1 MKGKT
6 LLHRLQYWGYST
18 GLLRTIWRMIVPAR
32 LRKRIAKISTDN
44 DHRARLKALTK
55 MVAGD
60 IENNTIDFD
69 KAQEVLRFL
78 KTDKIGLQSPDF
90 IKLWFKDGRLDIN
103 GAFLPDIT
111 CDAAILNGIGLM
123 FADTF
128 LFHVFYKD
136 NYQKKFVERLER
148 TMVDGPNGY
157 VDGDF
162 DVSVKAGDTVIDA
175 GAYIGD
181 FGAYAAAKGA
191 VTYAFE
197 PSSAIYNILIKTSA
211 LNGNKIIPV
220 QKGLSDFDGDIELFS
235 DFGSGD
241 GGDTIVSQF
250 DDIKSFANSEKI
262 PVTTLDKFAEEENL
276 KRIDFIKADIEGAE
290 RNMLTGAKRVL
301 KEFAP
306 KLAICTYH
314 LPDDPEVLEK
324 LILEA
329 NPKYKVRQGPNKLYA
344 CVC

>member
-6 LLHRLQYWGYST
+6 LFHRLQYWGYSNA
-18 GLLRTIWRMIVPAR
+18 LLRTVWRAIMPAR
-32 LRKRIAKISTDN
+32 LRKRVAKISTDN
-44 DHRARLKALTK
+44 DHKARLKTLSKT
-55 MVAGD
+55 VAGD
-60 IENNTIDFD
+60 IENKTADFA
-69 KAQEVLRFL
+69 KAEEVLRFL
-78 KTDKIGLQSPDF
+78 KTDKRGLQSPDF
-90 IKLWFKDGRLDIN
+90 IKLWVEDGRLNIN

-111 CDAAILNGIGLM
+111 DDASILKGICLM

-128 LFHVFYKD
+128 LFHAFYND
-136 NYQKKFVERLER
+136 NYQKGLVERLER
-148 TMVDGPNGY
+148 NMPDGPNGY
-157 VDGDF
+157 IDGGF

-181 FGAYAAAKGA
+181 FGAYAAAKDA

-197 PSSAIYNILIKTSA
+197 PSSAVYNVLIKTSA

-235 DFGSGD
+235 DFGSED

-250 DDIKSFANSEKI
+250 DDTKNFASAGKI
-262 PVTTLDKFAEEENL
+262 QVTTLDKFAEEEKL
-276 KRIDFIKADIEGAE
+276 ARIDFVKADIEGAE
-290 RNMLTGAKRVL
+290 RNLLAGAKRVL

-306 KLAICTYH
+306 KLALCTYH
-314 LPDDPEVLEK
+314 LPDDPEVLER